1 MVPARETVA
10 FRACDGTTLRGWF
23 YPQVEKSP
31 CVIMT
36 HGLGGVRHY
45 WLPDFADRF
54 QQAGYNVLLYDNRNW
69 GDSDGLPR
77 QESNPTLQQ
86 TDYYDAFNFATSFHS
101 VDDARIVYWGTSFSG
116 GNVLYAAAVD
126 KRIKAAIVQCPAV
139 SAETRSLAFNDSI
152 PGILNERARITAGS
166 EPERVPLIAETLEA
180 ARSGNNTAL
189 FPGVHAYEH
198 VRGLYD
204 CGGRWENYVTVQTQ
218 LNMLAFEG
226 PGLAHRISPTPLLMV
241 VPGNDILV
249 TTASQMAAY
258 EKAREPKQLLYM
270 DGAGHFDIYTGNW
283 FEENIKVQIEFLGKW
298 LGSQGTTGAA
308 NSD

>member
-1 MVPARETVA
+1 MVLARENIEFGT
-10 FRACDGTTLRGWF
+10 CDGTVLRGWF
-23 YPQVEKSP
+23 YPQAEKSA

-77 QESNPTLQQ
+77 QESNPTHQQ
-86 TDYYDAFNFATSFHS
+86 ADYYDAFNFASTFPS
-101 VDDARIVYWGTSFSG
+101 VDYSRIVYWGTSFSG

-139 SAETRSLAFNDSI
+139 SGETRSLAFKDRI
-152 PGILNERARITAGS
+152 PAILKERTHISAGS
-166 EPERVPLIAETLEA
+166 EPERVPLIAENLEA
-180 ARSGNNTAL
+180 AQAGTTNAM
-189 FPGVHAYEH
+189 FPGVHAYEQ
-198 VRGLYD
+198 VRGSYD
-204 CGGRWENYVTVQTQ
+204 CGGRWENSLTVQTQ

-226 PGLAHRISPTPLLMV
+226 QAMVHRISPTPLLMV

-249 TTASQMAAY
+249 TTASQLATY
-258 EKAREPKQLLYM
+258 EKAREPKQLLHIE
-270 DGAGHFDIYTGNW
+270 DAGHFDIYAGDW
-283 FEENIKVQIEFLGKW
+283 FEKNIKGQLEFLERW
-298 LGSQGTTGAA
+298 VSP
-308 NSD
+308 